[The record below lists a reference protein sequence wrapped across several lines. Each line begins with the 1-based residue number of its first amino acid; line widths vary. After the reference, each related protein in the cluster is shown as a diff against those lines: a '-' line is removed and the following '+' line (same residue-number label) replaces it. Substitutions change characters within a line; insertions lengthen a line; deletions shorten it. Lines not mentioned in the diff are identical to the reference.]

1 MVNLGDFMAEIND
14 NRLNEEYFIEQYG
27 ENFKIFVQAETETAL
42 RKAIL
47 LLNREF
53 GQGGGGLVGS
63 SFISNNKNFAEI
75 GIESE
80 KNGKFN
86 LLLTA
91 SDQNTLSKQFSRM
104 LNSKDVQRLGKMSV
118 RKICRNGV
126 VTKMHANQEADE
138 FQA

>member
-1 MVNLGDFMAEIND
+1 MAEINK
-14 NRLNEEYFIEQYG
+14 NMLNEEYFIEQYG
-27 ENFKIFVQAETETAL
+27 ENFKIFVQAETEIAL
-42 RKAIL
+42 RKASL
-47 LLNREF
+47 LFNREF
-53 GQGGGGLVGS
+53 GQGSCGLVGA

-91 SDQNTLSKQFSRM
+91 SDQNTLSKQFARI
-104 LNSKDVQRLGKMSV
+104 LNSKDVQRLGKMTV
-118 RKICRNGV
+118 KKICRNGV
-126 VTKMHANQEADE
+126 VTKMHTNQETDE